1 MQLSV
6 FWCVLLW
13 TGAHL
18 DRVLHQ
24 RRRSDHFTYFLLKAY
39 DVTNT
44 ENSGVLSPVKII
56 KKRWIMSEEI

>member
-56 KKRWIMSEEI
+56 